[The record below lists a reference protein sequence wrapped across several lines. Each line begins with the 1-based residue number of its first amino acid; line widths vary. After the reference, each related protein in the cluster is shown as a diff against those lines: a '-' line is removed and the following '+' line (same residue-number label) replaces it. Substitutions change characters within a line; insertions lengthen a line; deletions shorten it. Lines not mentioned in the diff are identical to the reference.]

1 MSMWKIL
8 QCMEMF
14 FYFAGIFL
22 LFTIN
27 EESDIHSQISHLI
40 PRNTVSHLS
49 FLLPTRASEQG
60 NVIGLVSIYTCHKKN
75 CN

>member
-27 EESDIHSQISHLI
+27 EESDIHTQISHFI
-40 PRNTVSHLS
+40 PLHVSNTVSLL

-60 NVIGLVSIYTCHKKN
+60 NVIGLVSV
-75 CN
+75 

>member
-14 FYFAGIFL
+14 FYFAGILL

-27 EESDIHSQISHLI
+27 EKSDIHTQISH
-40 PRNTVSHLS
+40 HLPACFQHS
-49 FLLPTRASEQG
+49 VAFFLLPTRASEQG
-60 NVIGLVSIYTCHKKN
+60 NVIGLVSV
-75 CN
+75 